1 VKLAII
7 AALGRNRVIGKKGKL
22 PWHVPE
28 DLKRFKR
35 LTTGHP
41 VLMGS
46 KTFDSLGR
54 PLANRRNIVVSSKD
68 IPGVECFR
76 SPEEALNAFAK
87 EDLVFILGGGQIY
100 SQLLEKADYL
110 YLTVIEGD
118 FDGDTHFPPYEHL
131 IGTLFQL
138 VKSEPGV
145 GYTFQDYARIT
156 PQSQA

>member
-1 VKLAII
+1 MRLAII
-7 AALGRNRVIGKKGKL
+7 AALGRNRVIGRKGKL

-41 VLMGS
+41 VLMGR

-54 PLANRRNIVVSSKD
+54 PLANRRNVVVSSQQ
-68 IPGVECFR
+68 IPGVECHR
-76 SPEEALNAFAK
+76 SPGEALKALAK

-100 SQLLEKADYL
+100 SQLLEKVDYL

-131 IGTLFQL
+131 IGKLFRL
-138 VKSEPGV
+138 VKSEPGE
-145 GYTFQDYARIT
+145 GFAFQDYVRIT
-156 PQSQA
+156 P